1 MNQEHTPDKDRNN
14 PNIQSESRQEQT
26 DPQLTE
32 LKGFTDNS
40 KDLEPTLTDGTKAP
54 ANEQEKRSEDDAVR

>member
-1 MNQEHTPDKDRNN
+1 MDQQTPEKDRNN

-40 KDLEPTLTDGTKAP
+40 KELEPRLTDGTKAP
-54 ANEQEKRSEDDAVR
+54 DKEADKRNQDDTVR

>member
-1 MNQEHTPDKDRNN
+1 MNPQQTPGNDRNN

-32 LKGFTDNS
+32 LKGLTDGS
-40 KDLEPTLTDGTKAP
+40 EELEPRLTDGTKAP
-54 ANEQEKRSEDDAVR
+54 DKEADKRASDDTVR